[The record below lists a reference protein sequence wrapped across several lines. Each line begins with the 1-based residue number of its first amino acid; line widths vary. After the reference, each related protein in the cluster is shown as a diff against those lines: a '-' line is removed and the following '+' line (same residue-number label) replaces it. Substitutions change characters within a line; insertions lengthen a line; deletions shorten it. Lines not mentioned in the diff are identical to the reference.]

1 MFWLAGGGSLLLLVL
16 LVVGL
21 VDLMRNRHTMETPQ
35 IVVWVIVLVVLP
47 VVGLVIY
54 LLRRLSRSDAMLD
67 SMDYQRE
74 HPIDQ
79 GRRPRLG
86 KD

>member
-1 MFWLAGGGSLLLLVL
+1 MFWIAGGGSLLLLIL
-16 LVVGL
+16 LVIGL
-21 VDLMRNRHTMETPQ
+21 VDLIRNRDTMETSRLT
-35 IVVWVIVLVVLP
+35 VWVVVLVVLP

-54 LLRRLSRSDAMLD
+54 LLWRLSRSDAMVD
-67 SMDYQRE
+67 SMDYQSE
-74 HPIDQ
+74 HPIDP

>member
-16 LVVGL
+16 PVVGL
-21 VDLMRNRHTMETPQ
+21 MDLIRRRQTMETPQ
-35 IVVWVIVLVVLP
+35 FVLWVVVLVVLP

-54 LLRRLSRSDAMLD
+54 LLWRLSRSDAMLD
-67 SMDYQRE
+67 SMDYQSE
-74 HPIDQ
+74 HPVDPGQ
-79 GRRPRLG
+79 RPRLG

>member
-54 LLRRLSRSDAMLD
+54 LLWRLSRSDAMLD
-67 SMDYQRE
+67 SMDYQSE